1 MQGRTKQTNTAA
13 VQGHNLLA
21 LERFM
26 DGTRHM
32 IEFDVLTWESPA
44 GDMGGSY
51 RLFLSDE
58 GYEKAIATE
67 KRGDIKICKHARVIE
82 EHIIYDKKKRQHER

>member
-1 MQGRTKQTNTAA
+1 MEGLERPAPTAI
-13 VQGHNLLA
+13 QGHDLLA

-32 IEFDVLTWESPA
+32 IEFNVLTWESPV
-44 GDMGGSY
+44 GDKGGSY

-67 KRGDIKICKHARVIE
+67 KRGDIKIRKHARVIE
-82 EHIIYDKKKRQHER
+82 GHVLYDKKKRQYER